1 MAEQTRRDWVLSI
14 AAGTGLAWASERPPA
29 LPPGVYLPSRDDLSH
44 ALMNV
49 DAGYVKHGLL
59 FFNASEL
66 ATLRQ
71 LTALMLGEDSGSEV
85 VQEVCQWID
94 LRLSDAAAVREA
106 EVHVPP
112 LYKKLMRA
120 SDNTND
126 EQLYREGLK
135 PRPDEQYLNS
145 ISETEFFK
153 LLKSDVIR
161 GFYTSHT
168 GLKELDYKGNAYY
181 AKSPGCE
188 KQR

>member
-1 MAEQTRRDWVLSI
+1 MAERTRRDWVISI
-14 AAGTGLAWASERPPA
+14 AAGTGVAWASERPPA
-29 LPPGVYLPSRDDLSH
+29 LPPGVYLPSKDDLSH

-49 DAGYVKHGLL
+49 DAVYVKHGLL
-59 FFNASEL
+59 FFTAPEFAS
-66 ATLRQ
+66 LRQ
-71 LTALMLGEDSGSEV
+71 LTALMLGENSSSAI
-85 VQEVCQWID
+85 VQEVCEWID

-106 EVHVPP
+106 EAHVPP

-120 SDNTND
+120 TDETND
-126 EQLYREGLK
+126 EQIYREGLRK
-135 PRPDEQYLNS
+135 SPDQQYLNS

-153 LLKSDVIR
+153 ILKGDVIR
-161 GFYTSHT
+161 GFYTSRT